1 MPSIFQIKSVKMCQQ
16 MCRKKAYGD
25 WSTPQGLTS
34 QKQKVYLIS
43 NHSFPIHTVNK
54 RNSSKGLNHSD
65 KYSHCMP
72 IMMSPE
78 D

>member
-1 MPSIFQIKSVKMCQQ
+1 MVS
-16 MCRKKAYGD
+16 G
-25 WSTPQGLTS
+25 STPEGFTS

-43 NHSFPIHTVNK
+43 NHSLPIHTVNK

-65 KYSHCMP
+65 KYSHCTL